1 MRTHQRQLKTEPK
14 TERKASPRP
23 GGGSLLTAA
32 EVADQTGESEPTIQ
46 YLARTGVLPVIV
58 LGHRLKRFRWSD
70 VEAALAKRLVK

>member
-1 MRTHQRQLKTEPK
+1 MKTHQRQPK